1 MNIITVFA
9 GRKPN
14 LEVLT
19 KYFKQALELGIIHE
33 VHFWNN
39 TRQTSDEDYLKQIS
53 NLRRTSSAAGGIYNL
68 ITPKIRNN
76 SFNINV
82 KATNDIHIK
91 LVCGKIE
98 YEIVL
103 GGWNNRMSVI
113 RENGKIIC
121 ISKRKCLANGNN
133 GVNFRIQIINDTLII
148 RRRKSIIMAKT
159 IHRNFVIKK
168 VFAKTGHEAI
178 GEFNYETTINK
189 GFYFMDTCEKS
200 WKNYYQF
207 YTDKKYQNDVIMKC
221 DDDIVFIDLYKLP
234 NFINF
239 IRNNNHDLVF
249 ANTINN
255 GVSAFFQQ
263 NKFELIPKTL
273 MDLEYPPNGL
283 CGSLWESGKKAESL
297 HNYFI
302 NNYKNFIDHDY
313 NNEIIPIETRFS
325 INFFGYKGSNWHKI
339 ADCYKDDEYNLTVTF
354 VKERGFKNVL
364 YTDLYVSHLS
374 FFKQNDTGM
383 NSTDLINKYN
393 NLYYNHYIQNRFTH

>member
-113 RENGKIIC
+113 RENGKI
-121 ISKRKCLANGNN
+121 
-133 GVNFRIQIINDTLII
+133 
-148 RRRKSIIMAKT
+148 
-159 IHRNFVIKK
+159 
-168 VFAKTGHEAI
+168 
-178 GEFNYETTINK
+178 
-189 GFYFMDTCEKS
+189 
-200 WKNYYQF
+200 
-207 YTDKKYQNDVIMKC
+207 
-221 DDDIVFIDLYKLP
+221 
-234 NFINF
+234 
-239 IRNNNHDLVF
+239 
-249 ANTINN
+249 
-255 GVSAFFQQ
+255 
-263 NKFELIPKTL
+263 
-273 MDLEYPPNGL
+273 
-283 CGSLWESGKKAESL
+283 
-297 HNYFI
+297 
-302 NNYKNFIDHDY
+302 
-313 NNEIIPIETRFS
+313 
-325 INFFGYKGSNWHKI
+325 
-339 ADCYKDDEYNLTVTF
+339 
-354 VKERGFKNVL
+354 
-364 YTDLYVSHLS
+364 
-374 FFKQNDTGM
+374 
-383 NSTDLINKYN
+383 
-393 NLYYNHYIQNRFTH
+393 